1 MIALAL
7 CVVYL
12 GVIVIRY
19 HGDPFR
25 LVWPTLSGPPLD
37 FGLGVISVRYNG
49 NVREFIW
56 PTTTGPSGYDG
67 QFSYF
72 IARDPVNA
80 APLIKAMGDVPAYRY
95 QRILHP
101 LLARLLALGQ
111 DALIPWAMV
120 AINLVALAIGTAA
133 MEHLLVAERA
143 SRWYA
148 LVYGLFGG
156 VFFAVRVDTAE
167 PLAYGLV
174 LLAILVGQRNRQ
186 SNRLMWQAILLALA
200 VLAKETTIFFV
211 AGYLAYYSLERRWRD
226 VVRLTLIGLVPFF
239 AWEIFLW
246 LWLGQTGI
254 GSGGALATPF
264 EIIPFNG
271 IWRLNSE
278 FGSSALVL
286 VGTIP
291 ILTALV
297 PTLWALWRGVRDVV
311 QRRWHPYV
319 FLMLA
324 NAAIIP
330 FVPFS
335 TYREP
340 LGIARFLVG
349 LMIGV
354 VLYAALRRALRP
366 LRYSTFWVLFGAR
379 LIG

>member
-1 MIALAL
+1 MVALAL
-7 CVVYL
+7 CIVYL
-12 GVIVIRY
+12 IVIVIYYYR
-19 HGDPFR
+19 DPLR
-25 LVWPTLSGPPLD
+25 MASPTLSGPTLD
-37 FGLGVISVRYNG
+37 LGLDLGAISLRYNG

-56 PTTTGPSGYDG
+56 PILTGPSGYDG

-72 IARDPVNA
+72 IARDPANA

-101 LLARLLALGQ
+101 ILARLLAFGQ
-111 DALIPWAMV
+111 DTLIPWAMV
-120 AINLVALAIGTAA
+120 AINLAALAIGTAA
-133 MEHLLVAERA
+133 MEQLLVVERA

-174 LLAILVGQRNRQ
+174 LLAILAGQRNK
-186 SNRLMWQAILLALA
+186 LTWQAILLALA

-211 AGYLAYYSLERRWRD
+211 AGYLAYYALERRWRD
-226 VVRLTLIGLVPFF
+226 VVRLAVIGVIPFA
-239 AWEIFLW
+239 AWELFL
-246 LWLGQTGI
+246 LTWLGQTGI
-254 GSGGALATPF
+254 GSGGAMATPF

-271 IWRLNSE
+271 IWRLRE
-278 FGSSALVL
+278 FGPSVFVL
-286 VGTIP
+286 FGLIP

-297 PTLWALWRGVRDVV
+297 PTLWALWRALRDML

-340 LGIARFLVG
+340 RGIARFLVG
-349 LMIGV
+349 LAISV
-354 VLYAALRRALRP
+354 VLYAALRRTRRP
-366 LRYSTFWVLFGAR
+366 LRYSTFWVLFGAS